1 MHPGDDPQAVD
12 WIGVDLNTTGHLAVV
27 AHPASGGVVMLGR
40 WPERVEE
47 EELCADRCRR
57 YSSTSTYKR
66 ILRRRARERSIQ
78 GDRNREV
85 AGEVV
90 KMARQLWCGI
100 KLEDLR
106 GAGFAGR
113 KEPNAPLPLSRH
125 EGSLYHL
132 QKLIEARAQNAGVCV
147 VYVDPAFTSRRC
159 SRCGEPGVRRGK
171 EFLCRRG
178 GYAAHADGNAAFNIA
193 AAPPS
198 RA

>member
-1 MHPGDDPQAVD
+1 MVSTGDDPQSVD

-40 WPERVEE
+40 RPEHAEGER
-47 EELCADRCRR
+47 ADLNRR
-57 YSSTSTYKR
+57 YSSTSKYR
-66 ILRRRARERSIQ
+66 EIRRRRERERSIQ
-78 GDRNREV
+78 GDRNQKIAKEI
-85 AGEVV
+85 V

-100 KLEDLR
+100 KLEDLT

-113 KEPNAPLPLSRH
+113 KEPNAPLLLSRH
-125 EGSLYHL
+125 EGSFHHL
-132 QKLIEARAQNAGVCV
+132 QGLIEARAQNAGVCV
-147 VYVDPAFTSRRC
+147 VYVDPALTSRRC

-171 EFLCRRG
+171 KFLCRRC
-178 GYAAHADGNAAFNIA
+178 GYAIHADANAAFNIA

>member
-85 AGEVV
+85 A
-90 KMARQLWCGI
+90 
-100 KLEDLR
+100 
-106 GAGFAGR
+106 
-113 KEPNAPLPLSRH
+113 
-125 EGSLYHL
+125 
-132 QKLIEARAQNAGVCV
+132 
-147 VYVDPAFTSRRC
+147 
-159 SRCGEPGVRRGK
+159 
-171 EFLCRRG
+171 
-178 GYAAHADGNAAFNIA
+178 
-193 AAPPS
+193 
-198 RA
+198 